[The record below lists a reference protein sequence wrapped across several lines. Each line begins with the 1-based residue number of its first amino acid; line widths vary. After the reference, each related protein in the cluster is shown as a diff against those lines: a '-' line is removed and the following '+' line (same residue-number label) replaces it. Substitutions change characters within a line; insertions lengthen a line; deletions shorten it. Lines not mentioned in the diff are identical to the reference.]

1 MQEIILSVRFA
12 WKSIT
17 ANGLRTLLT
26 LSGIIIGTVAVFSVL
41 SLGDGLKRFVNG
53 QIESFGSDIIQ
64 TEVKV
69 PSTDKNSTANATG
82 LAQGIQITTLTQD
95 DGKAV
100 AKLPNVVAW
109 YGGSIG
115 QELATHEDTTKRV
128 MLFGAG
134 WQAPVVDQGTK
145 ITEGNFY
152 TEEEDMS
159 AANVAVLGSGV
170 RKTFFPD
177 QPAVGQTI
185 KIKDQSY
192 RVIGVLAERGST
204 GFVSFDDFIYI
215 PVTTLQKKVLGVD
228 YVAML
233 MSKVADMSKAE
244 STAEDIRMLLRDRH
258 DITDPKN
265 DDFAVT
271 TIAEAKK
278 TVETVF
284 NAVQILLTA
293 LASISLCVSGV
304 GILNV
309 MFVAVAERTTEI
321 GLRKAVGARDK
332 DILRQF
338 LLEAA
343 GVALLGG
350 LIGLIL
356 AIVLVWGAF
365 TAAQSMGIKVGFALA
380 WGNVVFSL
388 GFALVA
394 GLVFG
399 VYPAWKASKISP
411 LQAIRSE

>member
-1 MQEIILSVRFA
+1 VRFA

-365 TAAQSMGIKVGFALA
+365 TVVQSMGIKVGFALA

>member
-41 SLGDGLKRFVNG
+41 SLGDGLKRFVEG
-53 QIESFGSDIIQ
+53 QIDSFGSDIIQ
-64 TEVKV
+64 SEVRV
-69 PSTDKNSTANATG
+69 PSTDKNSRDNATG

-100 AKLPNVVAW
+100 AKIPNVVAW

-134 WQAPVVDQGTK
+134 WQAPIVDQGMK
-145 ITEGNFY
+145 IIEGNFY

-159 AANVAVLGSGV
+159 MANVAVLGSGV
-170 RKTFFPD
+170 RKVFFSD

-215 PVTTLQKKVLGVD
+215 PLTTLQKKVLGID
-228 YVAML
+228 YMSML
-233 MSKVADMSKAE
+233 MSKVADMSRAE
-244 STAEDIRMLLRDRH
+244 STAEDIRVLLRDRH
-258 DITDPKN
+258 KITDPKN

-293 LASISLCVSGV
+293 LASISLCVSGI

-350 LIGLIL
+350 VIGLLL
-356 AIVLVWGAF
+356 AILLVWGAF
-365 TAAQSMGIKVGFALA
+365 TAVQSAGIKVSFALGWENA
-380 WGNVVFSL
+380 LFSL

>member
-365 TAAQSMGIKVGFALA
+365 TVVQSMGIKVGFALA